1 MRLSRIF
8 RLTAR
13 ARYWKQRALK
23 SERFLVAEQNRL
35 DHTITLLRD
44 ELNAEMNRNRER
56 EDTFMSATVMG
67 GRNMYG
73 VAARIGPALKRQ
85 EAAVASQS
93 DPWQQLP
100 WEDRAEFATEWWP
113 GAQAVGRSEMQAR
126 QDFMQE
132 LAKRKQLNDEP
143 FSIQ

>member
-1 MRLSRIF
+1 MRLFRILHW
-8 RLTAR
+8 RAR
-13 ARYWKQRALK
+13 AKFYRLQAEKL
-23 SERFLVAEQNRL
+23 ERTVS
-35 DHTITLLRD
+35 LLRR
-44 ELNAEMNRNRER
+44 ELNAEMERNRER
-56 EDTFMSATVMG
+56 EDTFASATIMG